1 MKSPCFICGCDKPVD
16 KGITVAGYSLMEC
29 PECALQSLHPFP
41 DEKRLKSIYS
51 DYYKSWG
58 SPRSLEKVSKMKAE
72 TFRSYLDI
80 ISPPAGHGR
89 LLDIGCATG
98 DLLEAARGSGFDV
111 YGAEVSE
118 EGFFQSRQKIGG
130 DRVLHGS
137 LKPGDFND
145 NFFDIITV
153 FDVLEHI
160 ASPIEFLGVVS
171 DILKPSGRLM
181 IVTPDTSSWT
191 RKIMGRRW
199 PHYKEEHIFYYN
211 RDNIT
216 RLLSGCFD
224 VLDIKAARKTLSI
237 DYVKNVMNYYGD
249 KGFVSLT
256 VNFIAKTADRFKFA
270 HFKMCIGEMLILCR
284 KHDNCFV

>member
-1 MKSPCFICGCDKPVD
+1 MDIGPSFWKNIFPKTVKVQKILVPVRFFRIQEKKQTRMKSPCFICGCDKPVD

-118 EGFFQSRQKIGG
+118 EGFFKS
-130 DRVLHGS
+130 
-137 LKPGDFND
+137 ND
-145 NFFDIITV
+145 
-153 FDVLEHI
+153 
-160 ASPIEFLGVVS
+160 
-171 DILKPSGRLM
+171 
-181 IVTPDTSSWT
+181 
-191 RKIMGRRW
+191 
-199 PHYKEEHIFYYN
+199 
-211 RDNIT
+211 
-216 RLLSGCFD
+216 
-224 VLDIKAARKTLSI
+224 
-237 DYVKNVMNYYGD
+237 
-249 KGFVSLT
+249 
-256 VNFIAKTADRFKFA
+256 
-270 HFKMCIGEMLILCR
+270 
-284 KHDNCFV
+284 